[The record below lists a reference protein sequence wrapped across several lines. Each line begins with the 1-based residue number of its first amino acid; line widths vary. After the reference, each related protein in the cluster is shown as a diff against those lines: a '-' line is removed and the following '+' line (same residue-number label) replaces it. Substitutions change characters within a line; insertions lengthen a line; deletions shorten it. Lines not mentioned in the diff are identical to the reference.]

1 MALFLGP
8 VPGRWEPYAAVDRSA
23 SRGDGPRGQDDLA
36 ATQATRNLWAAFGAR
51 PYGAFPPA
59 TPNSAVAFKEVVH
72 GAALVAILFS
82 VLVVIL
88 FIPEHLLD

>member
-1 MALFLGP
+1 MGP
-8 VPGRWEPYAAVDRSA
+8 RAPGRA
-23 SRGDGPRGQDDLA
+23 SCLPP
-36 ATQATRNLWAAFGAR
+36 ATSNSWAAFGAR
-51 PYGAFPPA
+51 PYGAFPPT
-59 TPNSAVAFKEVVH
+59 TPNSAVALKEVVH

>member
-1 MALFLGP
+1 MGP
-8 VPGRWEPYAAVDRSA
+8 RAPGRPSCL
-23 SRGDGPRGQDDLA
+23 PP
-36 ATQATRNLWAAFGAR
+36 ATSNSWAAFGAC
-51 PYGAFPPA
+51 PYVAFPPV
-59 TPNSAVAFKEVVH
+59 TPNSAVALKEVVH